1 LGTSIKGSRRGKGG
15 ERGGVGG
22 GGGGG
27 GEGRVGGRGQAGR
40 ERGASEEEEEAEEE
54 ELQRGS
60 SLDDAMSTQP
70 PVSPRSLKCQPLES
84 EGERGKM
91 AARDTT
97 GSSDEDAMF
106 ACVVC
111 LNDVRA
117 CTSAIWQ
124 CPEGH
129 MICCVC
135 FERVGGVA
143 APCPSCRM
151 LLGRMRCRVLEKQ
164 RDHQLKR
171 ANEAPAGA
179 ATQSAGAPG
188 PP

>member
-1 LGTSIKGSRRGKGG
+1 M
-15 ERGGVGG
+15 
-22 GGGGG
+22 
-27 GEGRVGGRGQAGR
+27 
-40 ERGASEEEEEAEEE
+40 EEEAKQEENE
-54 ELQRGS
+54 EPRKRKRRRRKRSCSGEAAWMMQCPH
-60 SLDDAMSTQP
+60 M
-70 PVSPRSLKCQPLES
+70 SPRSLKCQPLES

-97 GSSDEDAMF
+97 GSSEEDAMF